1 MRCVH
6 KRTVVS
12 RGRAGAMRA
21 LLYYK
26 IGASLQRLS
35 GDNILNLL
43 CQQQHTVLL
52 ADWTKE
58 VPLATTYDDFVRTVL
73 HFYTFCPSH
82 DTMRPEL
89 KRAVER
95 ALCASPRILNGRYIL
110 TFPGDWR
117 CSFAETWAGVA
128 AFSSHTDPSAV
139 RANARTLPWTGDN
152 LHKRTCEGESWYTN
166 VRWYESPNMCVS
178 KCGSKLTVVCEQ
190 LNRKKKKYLPT

>member
-1 MRCVH
+1 
-6 KRTVVS
+6 
-12 RGRAGAMRA
+12 
-21 LLYYK
+21 
-26 IGASLQRLS
+26 
-35 GDNILNLL
+35 
-43 CQQQHTVLL
+43 
-52 ADWTKE
+52 
-58 VPLATTYDDFVRTVL
+58 
-73 HFYTFCPSH
+73 
-82 DTMRPEL
+82 MRPEL

-95 ALCASPRILNGRYIL
+95 ALCASPRILNARYIL

-190 LNRKKKKYLPT
+190 LNRKKKVFTYVIIIITEIIITKSLIQPTKGEIHNVSHWTLAPLGVVRRGRAGTALC

>member
-1 MRCVH
+1 MSVYS
-6 KRTVVS
+6 KAQLSV
-12 RGRAGAMRA
+12 GRWGAMRA

-26 IGASLQRLS
+26 IGASLHKRS

-43 CQQQHTVLL
+43 CQQQHTLLLL

-58 VPLATTYDDFVRTVL
+58 VPLATPLWWFRTYSLTLLHILPLTWHNEARTE
-73 HFYTFCPSH
+73 TSCGAC
-82 DTMRPEL
+82 
-89 KRAVER
+89 AV
-95 ALCASPRILNGRYIL
+95 CASPRILNARYIL

-166 VRWYESPNMCVS
+166 VRWYESPNMCVQMWKQIDS
-178 KCGSKLTVVCEQ
+178 SLWATE
-190 LNRKKKKYLPT
+190 